1 MSACGV
7 RVLSVPALLAVCLCS
22 FPVLLLAGCAQSAR
36 SDRIPFVCPA
46 LLFSVCSD
54 SPESCASLS
63 LPPTGCPIP
72 SSPAAALFSACSGTD
87 PLRCHGFL
95 QFSPC
100 RLEIDRTA
108 APPSDQPSQCP
119 GMRSLCCRC
128 SSMSLAI
135 SWQYKSR

>member
-1 MSACGV
+1 MSAFGV
-7 RVLSVPALLAVCLCS
+7 RVLSVSALLAVCLCY
-22 FPVLLLAGCAQSAR
+22 FPMLLLAECAPSAR
-36 SDRIPFVCPA
+36 SDRIPFVCPF
-46 LLFSVCSD
+46 LLCPVCSD
-54 SPESCASLS
+54 SRRAV
-63 LPPTGCPIP
+63 LPCPCPAGCPIP
-72 SSPAAALFSACSGTD
+72 SSSAAALFSACSGTD

-108 APPSDQPSQCP
+108 APPSVQPSQCP